1 MMAQSSCLG
10 CHYIM
15 RGSVSPT
22 GKEWCGWLGGT
33 PEPGNPERCHFRVLQ
48 RSELPR
54 GLVIANSGRVV
65 KTEDLSAENEA
76 FTNVLR

>member
-1 MMAQSSCLG
+1 MANCFG

-22 GKEWCGWLGGT
+22 GEPWCGWSGGT

-48 RSELPR
+48 RSELPG

-65 KTEDLSAENEA
+65 NAGDLSAENEA
-76 FTNVLR
+76 FADVLR